1 MQVSSTDSALVV
13 SASFV
18 FFFKQK
24 TAYEM
29 RISDWS
35 ADVCSS
41 DLERTSAARCFKSA
55 RLKPLPQESVDAPP
69 ALECRREAAVEERC
83 PHACHPL
90 SVPAPGSRGWRVR
103 RSCADSHPRS
113 EEHTSELQSLMRI
126 SYDVCCLQTKNKQRH
141 KIHTTH

>member
-103 RSCADSHPRS
+103 RSCADSHPPSRRFGAAGGGADRCS
-113 EEHTSELQSLMRI
+113 TERGNRRPPPEHE
-126 SYDVCCLQTKNKQRH
+126 QR
-141 KIHTTH
+141 